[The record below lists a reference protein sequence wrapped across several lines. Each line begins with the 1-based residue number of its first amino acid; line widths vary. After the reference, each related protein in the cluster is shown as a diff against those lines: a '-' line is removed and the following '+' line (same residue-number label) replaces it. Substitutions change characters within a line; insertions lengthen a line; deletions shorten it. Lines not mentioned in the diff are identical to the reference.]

1 MIFGNYA
8 YFCATK
14 AKEWRM
20 NYEELLAAKNDG
32 KLNLTQLPIGEYY
45 RKQVDGKYRGLV
57 DIRMDLHQNIV
68 FSKALQ
74 KECEENGTLAN
85 NHRLHF
91 EPIKAEQEIS
101 QLILESGTF
110 MSFEQLLSES
120 PAVVAEKDFID
131 NTLKTLVE
139 TTTYLHEKDIR
150 QICFSPRTVFV
161 RKGDHAVM
169 LLSHGSYY
177 LGLTDQEAFY
187 GSDASY
193 VAPEVLK
200 HGTIDDRCDVY
211 SLGKFMESLFEK
223 ASMPMEYKLA
233 IKKACGESPED
244 RFNTPVDMLKSVE
257 KRRGTFKS
265 VVTFV
270 IASVIALACIGIYF
284 ETFPESNPIEYVK
297 PAPRQATDD
306 LLDDGF
312 SPEELGVVS
321 SDSVDYESSDADSV
335 EVAQPTPDYQAKAEQ
350 IFRKNFEK
358 EADRILSKIYSKT
371 YMSNS
376 EKQFIA
382 DNQETIR
389 ELMELQQKMGEEA
402 SLTAERAQLIA
413 SEIIERIS
421 NEKKKQLGGTNS
433 RGVQLPEKK

>member
-1 MIFGNYA
+1 MA
-8 YFCATK
+8 
-14 AKEWRM
+14 M

-32 KLNLTQLPIGEYY
+32 KLNLSQLPIGEYY
-45 RKQVDGKYRGLV
+45 RAQVDGKYRGLV
-57 DIRMDLHQNIV
+57 DIRMDLHRNVV
-68 FSKALQ
+68 FTKALQ
-74 KECEENGTLAN
+74 KECEENKTLAN
-85 NHRLHF
+85 NHQLHF
-91 EPIKAEQEIS
+91 EPAEAKEEIS
-101 QLILESGTF
+101 QLVVETGTF

-120 PAVVAEKDFID
+120 PAVVAEKNFID

-139 TTTYLHEKDIR
+139 TTTYLHGKGIR

-177 LGLTDQEAFY
+177 LGINDQEAFY
-187 GSDASY
+187 GADAAY
-193 VAPEVLK
+193 VAPEVL
-200 HGTIDDRCDVY
+200 HQGSIDDRCDVY
-211 SLGKFMESLFEK
+211 SLGRFMQSLFEK

-233 IKKACGESPED
+233 IKKACSESPED
-244 RFNTPVDMLKSVE
+244 RFNTPAEMLKSVE

-265 VVTFV
+265 IVTFAV
-270 IASVIALACIGIYF
+270 ALVIALLCIGIYF
-284 ETFPESNPIEYVK
+284 ETFPETTEIEYVK

-312 SPEELGVVS
+312 SPDELGVAS
-321 SDSVDYESSDADSV
+321 SDSVDLESALTNDS
-335 EVAQPTPDYQAKAEQ
+335 AYASQPTPDYQAKAEQ

-358 EADRILSKIYSKT
+358 EADRILSKIYDKS
-371 YMSNS
+371 YLSNN
-376 EKQFIA
+376 EKRFLA
-382 DNQETIR
+382 ENQETIR

-433 RGVQLPEKK
+433 RGIQLPEKK